1 MISFT
6 RYLET
11 LILAGLMVLFCTT
24 ARTQMLSSA
33 NGKKLLTVTSN
44 HSSAVVLDASNFALP
59 FLEPWDQGT
68 FTNQAWSFSPGQGN
82 WTINNTSGN
91 PHPAAYFSSNPVVYN
106 YSYSLISPMLDA
118 SAFTCADVWVSF
130 DLKLDDHIA
139 TGKEKFD
146 VDVYYTGIWI
156 NKAKFTNNTGT
167 TSWATYRLKIDTA
180 MGKVFQVRFRVSGD
194 TSSNITGWSL
204 DNIHVYAVCR
214 GPRNLNSSNI
224 SYDTHLTWVPPTC
237 EPTGPDSQWIHWDS
251 GENSESIGTGSQV
264 DFSIAAR
271 WTPEMIRYLKGGI
284 ITRISFFPAS
294 AGSANFRARIW
305 EGTVDS
311 LNMVYDMMVDSVK
324 YNQWN
329 WVTLTTPVPIN
340 TETELWIGM
349 DVNASGGFPA
359 GVDAGPAID
368 GYGNMIY
375 WSGAWTNLISLNPA
389 LDYNWNVQ
397 AYIEPPAGDSKQ
409 GSHLLGYNV
418 YRTPDNASSPFNL
431 MNNPPVIDTTFTD
444 SHSIGTAS
452 GTSWYYYVTAVY
464 ENQVTPGIILCE
476 GLSDTV
482 SVILTG
488 ENELN
493 QGKIAV
499 YPNPSAGIVNVTSDA
514 VIDNV
519 SLMNSSGENV
529 YNETRNSGKNIV
541 LDLSGFQNGLYFLRL
556 TTIKGTLTTKLT
568 IIH

>member
-1 MISFT
+1 MKSFT
-6 RYLET
+6 LYLKT
-11 LILAGLMVLFCTT
+11 LILAGLMLVFCTT
-24 ARTQMLSSA
+24 GRTQMLSSA
-33 NGKKLLTVTSN
+33 NGKKFLKVTSN
-44 HSSAVVLDASNFALP
+44 HFSAVVLDPSYFALP
-59 FLEPWDQGT
+59 FLESWDQGT
-68 FTNQAWSFSPGQGN
+68 FSNHEWSFSPGQGN
-82 WTINNTSGN
+82 WNINSTSGN
-91 PHPAAYFSSNPVVYN
+91 PHPAAYFSSTPVVYN

-118 SAFTCADVWVSF
+118 SAFTCADIWFSF

-146 VDVYYTGIWI
+146 VDVNYTGNWI

-167 TSWATYRLKIDTA
+167 TSWATSRLKIDTA
-180 MGKVFQVRFRVSGD
+180 MGKVFQVRFRVTGD
-194 TSSNITGWSL
+194 TSSNIIGWSL

-214 GPRNLNSSNI
+214 GPRNLNSSNT
-224 SYDTHLTWVPPTC
+224 SYDTHLTWVAPTC
-237 EPTGPDSQWIHWDS
+237 DPTGPDSQWIHWDS
-251 GENSESIGTGSQV
+251 GENSTSIGTGGAV
-264 DFSIAAR
+264 FFNIAAR
-271 WTPEMIRYLKGGI
+271 WTAEMIRYLKGGI
-284 ITRISFFPAS
+284 ITKISFFPVN
-294 AGSANFRARIW
+294 AGTTNFRARVW

-311 LNMVYDMMVDSVK
+311 LNMVSDMMVDSVK

-329 WVTLTTPVPIN
+329 WVTLSTPVPVN

-349 DVNASGGFPA
+349 DVNTSGGYPA

-368 GYGNMIY
+368 GFGDMIQ
-375 WSGAWTNLISLNPA
+375 WSGAWTTLISLNPA

-397 AYIEPPAGDSKQ
+397 AYIEPVAGDSKQ

-431 MNNPPVIDTTFTD
+431 INNPPVIDTTYTD
-444 SHSIGTAS
+444 SHSIGTPS

-464 ENQVTPGIILCE
+464 ENQVSPGTILCE

-482 SVILTG
+482 STVFTG

-493 QGKIAV
+493 KGKIAV
-499 YPNPSAGIVNVTSDA
+499 YPNPSAGIVNVSSDA
-514 VIDNV
+514 VIDNIG
-519 SLMNSSGENV
+519 LMNCSGEYV
-529 YNETRNSGKNIV
+529 YNETGKSGKHIV

-556 TTIKGTLTTKLT
+556 TTIKGTHTTKLT